1 MIREATVE
9 NAPEI
14 NAIINDDS
22 CLPWITPGECTLLDC
37 TDAMQDADNLFLV
50 DGDIAF
56 TFRRTQPGIYEVHVM
71 ALPVARGR
79 GALKAASDALKWVFE
94 KTDAQIILGSI
105 FVENKAARSY
115 SRLMG
120 FDIAGEASGSEVS
133 FLTKAAWKKES
144 ECL

>member
-1 MIREATVE
+1 MTVPPFLG
-9 NAPEI
+9 A
-14 NAIINDDS
+14 DD
-22 CLPWITPGECTLLDC
+22 
-37 TDAMQDADNLFLV
+37 
-50 DGDIAF
+50 
-56 TFRRTQPGIYEVHVM
+56 EV
-71 ALPVARGR
+71 GR
-79 GALKAASDALKWVFE
+79 WVFE

-133 FLTKAAWKKES
+133 FLTKAAWKKEV